1 MPERYPHLPP
11 ANGNGADNDREQKI
25 YDAEIIH
32 GEYRTDGTASSD
44 CRRNAGGFHAAS
56 WSWTSMR
63 GGMGG
68 MNTFDTAS
76 RYAPVV
82 TLFLLFIVLFRFG
95 FLACLGFLF
104 FYAIGAAFSTV
115 WLIRRM
121 AEGKSATPWPWR
133 IVNWTVSFLLAGWL
147 SGGFH

>member
-1 MPERYPHLPP
+1 MPERYPHFPHTCR
-11 ANGNGADNDREQKI
+11 NGADNDREQKI

-32 GEYRTDGTASSD
+32 GEYRADDTASSEY
-44 CRRNAGGFHAAS
+44 RRNAGGFHTAS

-63 GGMGG
+63 GGM
-68 MNTFDTAS
+68 NAFDAAS

-82 TLFLLFIVLFRFG
+82 TLFLLFTVLFRFG

-104 FYAIGAAFSTV
+104 FYAIGAAFSTIR
-115 WLIRRM
+115 LIRRM
-121 AEGKSATPWPWR
+121 AEGKSANPWPWR
-133 IVNWTVSFLLAGWL
+133 IGNWTASFLLAGWL